1 MNTKQ
6 TILFGIFA
14 LLGGI
19 IGGILSDGLPR
30 VAVAKSDVEKVI
42 RAEKFELVDTNGN
55 VRAFLVHEYGDT
67 NFVIGRKGIDSYLS
81 LHQNPQNVSLW
92 LNHKNSNGVVAF
104 ANESRVQLGLFG
116 KYISQNPKPDQIQ
129 FIPPTVE
136 IEILSDGN
144 PTLQIRDVNR
154 KLRLALGKTELKN
167 KKTGST
173 ENRSTGSIVVFDEE
187 GNVVYSVP

>member
-6 TILFGIFA
+6 TILFGILA

-173 ENRSTGSIVVFDEE
+173 EIRSTGSIVVFDEE